1 MTNDT
6 HIKIKKD
13 KPTGIS
19 STIHGSNINAIGFN
33 IDFIATKNP
42 NLAISIMRLYKQAD
56 SIRVEDD
63 SMPEEDYKLA
73 IQKLSELI

>member
-6 HIKIKKD
+6 HITIKNN

-19 STIHGSNINAIGFN
+19 STIYGSNINAIGFN

-42 NLAISIMRLYKQAD
+42 NLAISIMGLYKQAD

>member
-6 HIKIKKD
+6 HITIKKD

-42 NLAISIMRLYKQAD
+42 NLAVSIMGLYKQAD
-56 SIRVEDD
+56 SIRVEDN

>member
-6 HIKIKKD
+6 HITIKVD

-19 STIHGSNINAIGFN
+19 STVHGSNVNAIGFN
-33 IDFIATKNP
+33 IDLIATKNP
-42 NLAISIMRLYKQAD
+42 NLAISVMQLYKQAD
-56 SIRVEDD
+56 IIKIEDA